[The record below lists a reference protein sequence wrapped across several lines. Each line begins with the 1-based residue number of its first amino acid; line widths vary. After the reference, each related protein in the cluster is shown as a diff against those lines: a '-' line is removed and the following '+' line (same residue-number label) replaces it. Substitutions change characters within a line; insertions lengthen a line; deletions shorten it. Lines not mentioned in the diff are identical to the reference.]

1 VELLIATSLMSLVQ
15 AVSGLP
21 IATWSHADRIRFF
34 AWHLHRHEGREAF
47 NSSDIARCFDDLV
60 LQKPTSINP
69 FLVRMSEGKTK
80 QMLRS
85 RDGYRLE
92 RTQLEKLDSKYGA
105 RPITIQ
111 VTKLLE
117 ELPGKVPDIAERE
130 FLKEALI
137 CYRYG
142 AFRAAIVMC
151 WNLSFDHLLHFV
163 LKQHLSAF
171 NDQWPKNFPKQ
182 NQKARV
188 QQIATRDD
196 FSELKESEVLT
207 ICKGAAIITPDLYKI
222 LEEKL
227 GKRNSAAHPSTV
239 AISQI
244 QAGGVIDDL
253 VNNVVLKLNV

>member
-1 VELLIATSLMSLVQ
+1 MSL
-15 AVSGLP
+15 ADTVSGLP
-21 IATWSHADRIRFF
+21 IANWSHADRIRFF
-34 AWHLHRHEGREAF
+34 AWFIHRHQGREVF
-47 NSSDIARCFDDLV
+47 NSSDIARCFDELA
-60 LQKPTSINP
+60 LQKPTSISP
-69 FLVRMSEGKTK
+69 FLVQMSEGKTK
-80 QMLRS
+80 QLLRS

-92 RTQLEKLDSKYGA
+92 RAQLEKFDSKYGA

-117 ELPGKVPDIAERE
+117 DLPSKVPNTAERE

-137 CYRYG
+137 CYRHG
-142 AFRAAIVMC
+142 AFRAAIAMS
-151 WNLSFDHLLHFV
+151 WNLAFDHLLHFV
-163 LKQHLSAF
+163 LKHHLSAF
-171 NDQWPKNFPKQ
+171 NNQWPRNFPKQ

-222 LEEKL
+222 LDEKL

-239 AISQI
+239 TIGQI
-244 QAGGVIDDL
+244 QAEGVIDDL
-253 VNNVVLKLNV
+253 VNNIVLKLKV